1 MEITPCHLMIIVAV
15 KVGDAANNEV
25 NATVYEAVRQT
36 LLSCTPEIW

>member
-25 NATVYEAVRQT
+25 NATVYEAVAT
-36 LLSCTPEIW
+36 SNTVVVHT